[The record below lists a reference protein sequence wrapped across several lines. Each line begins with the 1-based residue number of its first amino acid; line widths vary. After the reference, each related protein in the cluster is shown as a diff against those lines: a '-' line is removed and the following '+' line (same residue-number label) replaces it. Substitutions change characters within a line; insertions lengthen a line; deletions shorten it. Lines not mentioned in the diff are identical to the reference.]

1 MKIKYANKIYDVL
14 YTMKVLGKL
23 IYAVEDEPNH
33 IDWLVNVEI
42 IDEQKSMKV
51 YRVENEAEQK
61 GLWRKFDGTYEPL
74 FDMLTDGQCRDLPM
88 EDSPI
93 YREGG
98 KSWFASAPSKETL
111 QKWFSKR
118 DLEELVAKGFT
129 ISEFKVIGY
138 KKVSDFEYI
147 FTRDNIINRTYLK
160 VSDIYPEQK
169 VFAPKVELKFKV
181 GQWYQCTKDFFGKG
195 VTFDKNT
202 AYYCAKEG
210 CLQDEYGCHIAIVKD
225 LYDNFKL
232 WTIEDAKDGDI
243 LAFNDNIIVK
253 FKDLY
258 NATTFHSYCHIE
270 DGTFDVSTDK
280 LPDWWEGEGFHPAT
294 KEQRNKLEKAMT
306 NAGYKWDEEKKELK
320 NLEKK
325 NEQKLIWDKFDDLML
340 KDTIECLKNSEW
352 AGNYKSHLIYWL
364 KSIKDRIK

>member
-33 IDWLVNVEI
+33 IDWLVNVEV
-42 IDEQKSMKV
+42 IDEQKSIKV

-88 EDSPI
+88 DDNPI

-98 KSWFASAPSKETL
+98 KKWFASAPSKETL

-129 ISEFKVIGY
+129 ISEFKVVGY

-147 FTRDNIINRTYLK
+147 FTRDNIINRKYLE

-169 VFAPKVELKFKV
+169 YVPLKFNV
-181 GQWYQCTKDFFGKG
+181 GDWIVYNGTVCKIYKTSPDDKFYHC
-195 VTFDKNT
+195 FDSN
-202 AYYCAKEG
+202 
-210 CLQDEYGCHIAIVKD
+210 DNIHIYNRD
-225 LYDNFKL
+225 LEDKIHL
-232 WTIEDAKDGDI
+232 WTIEDAKPGDLLDANGTPFIYKKHDGDSLYFYCGI
-243 LAFNDNIIVK
+243 DLADK
-253 FKDLY
+253 FVE
-258 NATTFHSYCHIE
+258 SE
-270 DGTFDVSTDK
+270 DGEFWSLNYKVCP
-280 LPDWWEGEGFHPAT
+280 LT
-294 KEQRNKLEKAMT
+294 KEQKDIFFLKMKKSGFE
-306 NAGYKWDEEKKELK
+306 WDEEKKELK
-320 NLEKK
+320 KLEKQ